1 MNIEQ
6 SSGQGDEK
14 VMDIQIEKEMVAYFI
29 MKNRKKRTQ
38 WELESTRK
46 RDEGISRFING
57 TYLDSKLF
65 IPIQDRNSK
74 NVLSMIKKMGG
85 TDKAYVMSS
94 SSCEYVSAKEGV
106 LLGQYYEC
114 MFIYLEMEQHIT
126 MKNGKEAVKEKI
138 Y

>member
-1 MNIEQ
+1 
-6 SSGQGDEK
+6 
-14 VMDIQIEKEMVAYFI
+14 MDIQIEKEMVAYFI

-74 NVLSMIKKMGG
+74 NVLSNK
-85 TDKAYVMSS
+85 
-94 SSCEYVSAKEGV
+94 
-106 LLGQYYEC
+106 
-114 MFIYLEMEQHIT
+114 
-126 MKNGKEAVKEKI
+126 KNGWDRQSI
-138 Y
+138 YYVIEWL

>member
-1 MNIEQ
+1 
-6 SSGQGDEK
+6 
-14 VMDIQIEKEMVAYFI
+14 MDIQIEKEMVAYFI

-114 MFIYLEMEQHIT
+114 MFIYFGNGIAYYNEEWEGGSKGEYLL
-126 MKNGKEAVKEKI
+126 NGKTKGRRVGER
-138 Y
+138 

>member
-46 RDEGISRFING
+46 RDEGIRFKVVYPNSR
-57 TYLDSKLF
+57 SK
-65 IPIQDRNSK
+65 Q
-74 NVLSMIKKMGG
+74 
-85 TDKAYVMSS
+85 
-94 SSCEYVSAKEGV
+94 
-106 LLGQYYEC
+106 
-114 MFIYLEMEQHIT
+114 
-126 MKNGKEAVKEKI
+126 
-138 Y
+138 

>member
-29 MKNRKKRTQ
+29 MQNRKKRTQ

-65 IPIQDRNSK
+65 IPIQ
-74 NVLSMIKKMGG
+74 
-85 TDKAYVMSS
+85 
-94 SSCEYVSAKEGV
+94 
-106 LLGQYYEC
+106 
-114 MFIYLEMEQHIT
+114 EQ
-126 MKNGKEAVKEKI
+126 
-138 Y
+138 

>member
-1 MNIEQ
+1 
-6 SSGQGDEK
+6 
-14 VMDIQIEKEMVAYFI
+14 MDIQIEKEMVAYFI

-74 NVLSMIKKMGG
+74 NVCLLYTSIPLKLIQILCRLSF
-85 TDKAYVMSS
+85 
-94 SSCEYVSAKEGV
+94 
-106 LLGQYYEC
+106 L
-114 MFIYLEMEQHIT
+114 
-126 MKNGKEAVKEKI
+126 
-138 Y
+138 

>member
-1 MNIEQ
+1 
-6 SSGQGDEK
+6 
-14 VMDIQIEKEMVAYFI
+14 MDIQIEKEMVAYFI
-29 MKNRKKRTQ
+29 MQNRKKRTQ

-85 TDKAYVMSS
+85 TDKAYLKSS
-94 SSCEYVSAKEGV
+94 NTRQYVTAKERI
-106 LLGQYYEC
+106 LLGQ
-114 MFIYLEMEQHIT
+114 
-126 MKNGKEAVKEKI
+126 N
-138 Y
+138 